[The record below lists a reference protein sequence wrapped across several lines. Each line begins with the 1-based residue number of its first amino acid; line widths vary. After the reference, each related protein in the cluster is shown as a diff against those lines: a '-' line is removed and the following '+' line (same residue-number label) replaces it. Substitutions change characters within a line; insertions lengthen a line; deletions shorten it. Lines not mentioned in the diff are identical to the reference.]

1 MTRLFRS
8 NATYWTKNRRT
19 ARRAQ
24 ALPAVQIDP
33 EGREVPGV
41 ALITD
46 THPRVVLTVDEMRAF
61 ALALIDAAEVARQQL
76 TPAEPDQTEKA
87 A

>member
-1 MTRLFRS
+1 M
-8 NATYWTKNRRT
+8 
-19 ARRAQ
+19 
-24 ALPAVQIDP
+24 QIDP

-46 THPRVVLTVDEMRAF
+46 THPRVVLTVEEMRAF

-76 TPAEPDQTEKA
+76 APAEPDQTEKA

>member
-8 NATYWTKNRRT
+8 HATYWTKNRRT

-33 EGREVPGV
+33 DGREVPGV

-46 THPRVVLTVDEMRAF
+46 THPRVVFTVDEMRAF
-61 ALALIDAAEVARQQL
+61 ALALIDAAEVARRQL
-76 TPAEPDQTEKA
+76 APAEADQTGNA

>member
-8 NATYWTKNRRT
+8 HAAYWAMNRRT

-24 ALPAVQIDP
+24 ARPAVQIDP

-46 THPRVVLTVDEMRAF
+46 THPRVVFTVDEMRAF
-61 ALALIDAAEVARQQL
+61 ALALIDAAEVARQQM
-76 TPAEPDQTEKA
+76 TPDTTTEGSA
-87 A
+87 Q